1 LRGSNLSPVAALA
14 VEFLRFLDGLRVQE
28 DAIRGAE
35 RHQEVLD
42 AIVRG
47 SLVSTDRY
55 DEKRVFKEYFPP
67 EDAVQ
72 GGLVGSDAET
82 DFDYEDVTWEA
93 PSEGELE
100 ILQRMLEDPSVTL
113 SAEAFG
119 PPEDFEVFSA
129 PPDDAPVMES
139 IENNREWV

>member
-1 LRGSNLSPVAALA
+1 M
-14 VEFLRFLDGLRVQE
+14 EFLRFLDGLGTQA
-28 DAIRGAE
+28 DDIRNAE
-35 RHQEVLD
+35 RHREIVD
-42 AIVRG
+42 SIVRG

-67 EDAVQ
+67 QESTQ
-72 GGLVGSDAET
+72 GGLKGSDAET

-93 PSEGELE
+93 PSEDELA

-113 SAEAFG
+113 SGESFG
-119 PPEDFEVFSA
+119 PPEEFEVFSEIE
-129 PPDDAPVMES
+129 DGAPVMES